1 MKAGRGAPARPETR
15 YARSGGVR
23 VAYQVVGEGPLDLIL
38 IHGFVSN
45 VEIAWEEPHLA
56 QFLNRL
62 ASFSRLIVFDKQGT
76 GLSDPVSDP
85 PSYAQRVDDIRA
97 VMDAAGSQRAALL
110 GISEGG
116 PLAILFACAYP
127 ERTAALVAYGSYAR
141 WKADVDYPWGR
152 TAEQMTAFLAGID
165 RDWENGEWWIQK
177 NPTAFADAR
186 YRKWYARY
194 LRAAASP
201 GMAMA
206 LVRMN
211 AQLDVRDSL
220 PLVKA
225 PTLILHRTHEEWFE
239 VGNGRYLAEHIPGA
253 KLVELPG
260 IDHVPW
266 VGEAEP
272 VLDEVEV
279 FLTGT
284 RIRPRGSAFGIGP
297 QALSRREREIA
308 RMAIAGET
316 AVAIARRLFI
326 SDRTVESHLANA
338 YVKLGV
344 ASRLELVRR
353 AEELGI

>member
-1 MKAGRGAPARPETR
+1 LPSETR
-15 YARSGGVR
+15 YARSGDVR
-23 VAYQVVGEGPLDLIL
+23 IAYQVVGEGPFDLLL

-45 VEIAWEEPHLA
+45 VEVAWEEPHLA

-62 ASFSRLIVFDKQGT
+62 ASFSRLIVFDKRGT
-76 GLSDPVSDP
+76 GLSDPVAEP
-85 PSYAQRVDDIRA
+85 PTFSQRVDDARA
-97 VMDAAGSQRAALL
+97 VMDAAGSERAAVF

-116 PLAILFACAYP
+116 PQAIVFAVSNP
-127 ERTAALVAYGSYAR
+127 ERTTAVIAYGSYAR

-152 TAEQMTAFLAGID
+152 TPQQLEDFLAAID
-165 RDWENGEWWIQK
+165 RDWETGEWWISK

-211 AQLDVRDSL
+211 SEIDVRNVLSAVAV
-220 PLVKA
+220 PS
-225 PTLILHRTHEEWFE
+225 LILHRTEEKWFD
-239 VGNGRYLAEHIPGA
+239 VGNARYLAEHIPGA

-266 VGEAEP
+266 VGDAEP
-272 VLDEVEV
+272 VLSEVEI
-279 FLTGT
+279 FLTGG
-284 RIRPRGSAFGIGP
+284 RSRPRGSAFGIGA
-297 QALSRREREIA
+297 QALTRREREIV
-308 RMAIAGET
+308 RMAIGGES
-316 AVAIARRLFI
+316 AAAMGKRLFI
-326 SDRTVESHLANA
+326 SDRTVETHLANA
-338 YVKLGV
+338 YIKLGI